1 MEQSDTTSDK
11 FKMLVTAKMKEKAG
25 NELEIEDSVE
35 LAPVHS
41 SKKDIQNV
49 ETVLTEVCD
58 VISYKQKAIAINVN
72 GEQLVIVAN
81 QEIADKVCQK
91 ALDAYEVPAGTQNP
105 EFADNVDTAEV
116 YVEGSSVSG
125 ENVALSK
132 MTEMK
137 PEERTHTV
145 VAGESFGTIA
155 TNFNMT
161 QDELL
166 ALNSNLTKDDVKTLK
181 IGQAIKVTVKVPVVA
196 IKTTQTVTSEEEIP
210 FTSKVIE
217 NANEKKTYRKV
228 ITEGKNGTKEVT
240 AEVTFINGI
249 KSSTKVISEKVITE
263 AVNEEVEVGTLGDEE
278 AMPASGNFIFPVTGT
293 ISSVFGPRN
302 YGNGKHFGVDIAAS
316 AGSPVHAADTGTVTF
331 AGWNSGGY
339 GNLVIIDHGNGFVTY
354 YAHNSQLCVNK
365 GDKVNQGT
373 TIALVGTTGDST
385 GNHCHFEVVHNGQK
399 VDPFNYLSMN

>member
-1 MEQSDTTSDK
+1 
-11 FKMLVTAKMKEKAG
+11 
-25 NELEIEDSVE
+25 
-35 LAPVHS
+35 
-41 SKKDIQNV
+41 
-49 ETVLTEVCD
+49 
-58 VISYKQKAIAINVN
+58 
-72 GEQLVIVAN
+72 
-81 QEIADKVCQK
+81 
-91 ALDAYEVPAGTQNP
+91 
-105 EFADNVDTAEV
+105 
-116 YVEGSSVSG
+116 
-125 ENVALSK
+125 

-161 QDELL
+161 QDELF
-166 ALNSNLTKDDVKTLK
+166 ALNPELTQESVKALK
-181 IGQAIKVTVKVPVVA
+181 IGQTIKVTVKVPVVA

-210 FTSKVIE
+210 YTSKVIE

-228 ITEGKNGTKEVT
+228 ITEGQNGKKEVT
-240 AEVTFINGI
+240 AEVTYVNGI
-249 KSSTKVISEKVITE
+249 KSSTKTISEKVITE
-263 AVNEEVEVGTLGDEE
+263 AVNEEVEVGTLGEE

-302 YGNGKHFGVDIAAS
+302 YGNGKHFGVDIAAG

-354 YAHNSQLCVNK
+354 YAHNSQLCVSK